1 MNNIID
7 ENEQTEEDALH
18 ELDKNEIAHYDR
30 IEDMDEDDIKR
41 HRKRYYKKPIP
52 AEDSPECGA

>member
-1 MNNIID
+1 VLD
-7 ENEQTEEDALH
+7 
-18 ELDKNEIAHYDR
+18 ELDKNEIMHYDR

-41 HRKRYYKKPIP
+41 YKKRYYKKPTP